1 VRSLNFSQ
9 QFRDE
14 QLPPDHLTSE
24 SAVAFVNST
33 EVRKSMK
40 SLSCLYLSE
49 RLRACARLAPLRVRL
64 TSFKPMAFPP
74 PQRFAATTTAFQTR
88 SSRSYSR
95 KVAGKTFT
103 TCTSISTVL
112 IVKGISRTSRQPARF
127 RPAWVSGNGQSN
139 LVLNLDTNAAGLDLE
154 YCVIDQNF
162 NHTCTPYAGGIM
174 NVTWQKTGQYTNTN
188 TGINTMTF
196 TNFTVKTNFRN
207 TTSSATAQGTIFG
220 TQYTPGGDFRQ
231 LGTGHNGGIEID
243 KP

>member
-1 VRSLNFSQ
+1 VRVLNFSQ

-14 QLPPDHLTSE
+14 QLSPDYLTSE

-40 SLSCLYLSE
+40 SRSCLFVGAL
-49 RLRACARLAPLRVRL
+49 ACLCAVGSYAGTVDKFQANGVSATATLCSNNNCFPDALITLLQSQGGGQNLYYVYFDIYGADSQGNL
-64 TSFKPMAFPP
+64 TDIN
-74 PQRFAATTTAFQTR
+74 AAGQ
-88 SSRSYSR
+88 
-95 KVAGKTFT
+95 
-103 TCTSISTVL
+103 I
-112 IVKGISRTSRQPARF
+112 PASM
-127 RPAWVSGNGQSN
+127 VSGNGQSN
-139 LVLNLDTNAAGLDLE
+139 LVLNLDTNAAGLDVE

-220 TQYTPGGDFRQ
+220 TQYGPGGDFTQ